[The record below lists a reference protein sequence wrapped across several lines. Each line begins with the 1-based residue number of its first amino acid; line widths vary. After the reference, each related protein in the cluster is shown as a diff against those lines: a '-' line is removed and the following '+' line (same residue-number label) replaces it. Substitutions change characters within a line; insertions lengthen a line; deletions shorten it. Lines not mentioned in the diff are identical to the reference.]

1 MKLNPSNISSS
12 FWLSICDSN
21 QAYYMCFT
29 GAYSGTAL
37 VTTNRG
43 ESREDRVKVM
53 SYEEAIYAAYDT
65 VSSHETVVYKIE
77 TALINYNLAYLYV
90 SKLTL

>member
-1 MKLNPSNISSS
+1 
-12 FWLSICDSN
+12 
-21 QAYYMCFT
+21 MCFT

-53 SYEEAIYAAYDT
+53 SYEEAIYAAMT
-65 VSSHETVVYKIE
+65 QSAHTKQLFI
-77 TALINYNLAYLYV
+77 
-90 SKLTL
+90 K